1 MAMMAIAG
9 MEAVMA
15 TRALELGP
23 IGQHVADSLGRL
35 RRDRGLE
42 QADLADLVTEAGRPM
57 SASILSKIEA
67 GRRRIDVDDL
77 VAIAAALDV
86 NPSLLLLTPTA
97 EPEPMREPGGERPSP
112 VGDAVREDIEAL
124 GDLVGLEPSL
134 AELAHTLAR
143 QIDHG
148 CGEFDPPLTALTK
161 ELRATLKELWAQ
173 RPAKD
178 SDDDLD
184 DLATP
189 E

>member
-9 MEAVMA
+9 TEAVMA

-23 IGQHVADSLGRL
+23 IGQHVADSVARI
-35 RRDRGLE
+35 RRGKGLE
-42 QADLADLVTEAGRPM
+42 QSDLAELVTGTGRPM

-77 VAIAAALDV
+77 VALATALDV
-86 NPSLLLLTPTA
+86 NPAMLLLSRSVEPAPAGEPA
-97 EPEPMREPGGERPSP
+97 EAAPLP
-112 VGDAVREDIEAL
+112 VAGAVREDIDAL

-143 QIDHG
+143 EIDRG
-148 CGEFDPPLTALTK
+148 GSEFGPPLTALTK
-161 ELRATLKELWAQ
+161 ELRTTLKDLWAL

-178 SDDDLD
+178 DDDDLD
-184 DLATP
+184 DLASP
-189 E
+189 D